1 MYTASS
7 VADVTAVLVTVG
19 ASLALD
25 TTIVNESVAVA
36 PAASVAVI
44 TTA

>member
-1 MYTASS
+1 M
-7 VADVTAVLVTVG
+7 TAVLVTVG
-19 ASLALD
+19 ASLAFD
-25 TTIVNESVAVA
+25 TTSVKESVAVA